1 MSAPSRSKFSLTGTD
16 PLVAYDPEFGM
27 GDHMFND
34 LALSRDLMREYNAQR
49 ARLGYGEATQKLSVM
64 VLQRSFWPFAA
75 RKQDVLLPTAV
86 GAPGLLRWQMGP
98 RI

>member
-1 MSAPSRSKFSLTGTD
+1 MVRVPTAAD
-16 PLVAYDPEFGM
+16 PLAEYDPEFGM

-75 RKQDVLLPTAV
+75 RKQDVLMPPAV
-86 GAPGLLRWQMGP
+86 RVPGLSRRRRCHLSHC
-98 RI
+98 